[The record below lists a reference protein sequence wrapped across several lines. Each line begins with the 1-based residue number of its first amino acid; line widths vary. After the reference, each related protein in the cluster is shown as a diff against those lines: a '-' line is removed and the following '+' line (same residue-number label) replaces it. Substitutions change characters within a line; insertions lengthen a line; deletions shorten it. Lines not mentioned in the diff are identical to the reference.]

1 MEIASPGPLVT
12 NEDNVRLPVD
22 NTTTFT
28 YKQGSATSSDPLR
41 KAMSPITQATL
52 AVPPIRF
59 WPVSGP
65 FTEQSGPPH
74 QSAAS
79 QMDVRTP
86 RPDI

>member
-1 MEIASPGPLVT
+1 MGIASPGPLVI
-12 NEDNVRLPVD
+12 NEDNVRLSVD
-22 NTTTFT
+22 NITTFT
-28 YKQGSATSSDPLR
+28 YKQGSATSSNPLR

-65 FTEQSGPPH
+65 FTEQSGTPH

-79 QMDVRTP
+79 QMDFRTP